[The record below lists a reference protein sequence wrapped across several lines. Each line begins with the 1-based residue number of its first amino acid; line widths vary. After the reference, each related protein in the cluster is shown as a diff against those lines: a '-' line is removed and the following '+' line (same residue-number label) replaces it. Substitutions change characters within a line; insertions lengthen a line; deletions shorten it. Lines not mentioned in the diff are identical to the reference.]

1 VRGSDLIAAFMWRP
15 AQASRPTVLVQI
27 ASPGMASLTVRHAR
41 RNGQPV
47 AGLTGS
53 SGWLVDGRKL
63 VLECAQ
69 GVVSVRLDAGP
80 PENAALALTRLA
92 PVIAARLAS
101 AAEPDATPA

>member
-15 AQASRPTVLVQI
+15 ALASRPSVLVQI
-27 ASPGMASLTVRHAR
+27 APPRMGGLTVRHAR

-63 VLECAQ
+63 VLECSQ
-69 GVVSVRLDAGP
+69 GMVSVAWTAGRP
-80 PENAALALTRLA
+80 R
-92 PVIAARLAS
+92 
-101 AAEPDATPA
+101 TPRWP

>member
-1 VRGSDLIAAFMWRP
+1 AAFMWRP

-27 ASPGMASLTVRHAR
+27 ASPRMASLTVRHAR

-47 AGLTGS
+47 AGLAGS

-63 VLECAQ
+63 VLECAL
-69 GVVSVRLDAGP
+69 GMVSVRLDGEPPGDAARGP
-80 PENAALALTRLA
+80 TRL
-92 PVIAARLAS
+92 PPLIAARLAS